1 MQVKIAITGPESSGK
16 TTLAKSLNDFYTN
29 SIIVHE
35 FAREYLKKIQRKYN
49 YNDLLE
55 IAKGQRKREIIA
67 NTKNSQIIIS
77 DTTLQVIKIWSLE
90 KFKKCDDWILQ
101 QKENYT
107 HYLLCKPDIT
117 WEPDP
122 FRENPLDRDRLFNI
136 YLKDLQ
142 GKSFTIISGD
152 QKSRLS
158 VGKKIIN
165 GYLNI
170 KKTSKFT
177 SFIRGAN
184 KAETIPIESAR

>member
-1 MQVKIAITGPESSGK
+1 MISATANKIRFGYI
-16 TTLAKSLNDFYTN
+16 
-29 SIIVHE
+29 
-35 FAREYLKKIQRKYN
+35 
-49 YNDLLE
+49 
-55 IAKGQRKREIIA
+55 GQIKRELIA
-67 NTKNSQIIIS
+67 NTTNSQIIIS

-165 GYLNI
+165 SY
-170 KKTSKFT
+170 S
-177 SFIRGAN
+177 
-184 KAETIPIESAR
+184 